1 MPLTINLLHEEQY
14 LLQQRKRDPLKLGL
28 YALAGVAAL
37 FVLYYFVRL
46 AAGSVTINE
55 MHAREADWAK
65 QEPLAAAAAK
75 RETDLNAQI
84 IAAASITHRI
94 ENRFYW
100 APLIELLA
108 RSVPPN
114 VQLTGF
120 TGSNEGKADRIT
132 LVLEGLAAGDVPR
145 FAAEQFRTGIGN
157 RLGKTYKNVT
167 TAFRG
172 LDETASNVPLN
183 GKPTP
188 TASFSIEV
196 AFDNPSIA
204 PAPTP
209 VPERRARH

>member
-1 MPLTINLLHEEQY
+1 MPLTINLLHEEQF

-37 FVLYYFVRL
+37 FVLYYLVRL

-55 MHAREADWAK
+55 MHGREREWAK
-65 QEPLAAAAAK
+65 QEPLATAAAK
-75 RETDLNAQI
+75 READLNAQI
-84 IAAASITHRI
+84 VAAAAITHRI
-94 ENRFYW
+94 EDRFYW
-100 APLIELLA
+100 APMIELLA

-120 TGSNEGKADRIT
+120 TGTNDPKADKVS

-145 FAAEQFRTGIGN
+145 FAAEQFRTGIGD

-167 TAFRG
+167 TTFRG
-172 LDETASNVPLN
+172 LDETASSVTLN
-183 GKPTP
+183 GKTIP
-188 TASFSIEV
+188 TARFSIEV
-196 AFDNPSIA
+196 AFEKPSAA
-204 PAPTP
+204 PAATP

>member
-1 MPLTINLLHEEQY
+1 MPLTINLLHEEQF

-46 AAGSVTINE
+46 AAGSTTISE

-75 RETDLNAQI
+75 READLNGQI
-84 IAAASITHRI
+84 TAAGSITRRI

-100 APLIELLA
+100 APLVETLA
-108 RSVPPN
+108 RFVPPN

-120 TGSNEGKADRIT
+120 TGGNDPKSDKVS
-132 LVLEGLAAGDVPR
+132 LVLEGFAAGDVPR
-145 FAAEQFRTGIGN
+145 FAAEQFRTGIGD

-172 LDETASNVPLN
+172 LDETASNVTLN
-183 GKPTP
+183 GKSMP
-188 TASFSIEV
+188 TARFSIEI
-196 AFDNPSIA
+196 AFDKPSA
-204 PAPTP
+204 TPAPTP
-209 VPERRARH
+209 VPARRAHH